1 MHMLIFYN
9 KIVTYR
15 KIQEMTLK
23 TEYEKL
29 REQLE
34 QDPVIRQLKG
44 KKVSEIAVMM
54 AVGGKAHEIQ
64 QKAHQLTK
72 AQELEL
78 RVLKAVEFVCQL
90 SRDTAKQK
98 IQEYCDRHNIN
109 WQSFY
114 EEFTAGRIH
123 FR

>member
-1 MHMLIFYN
+1 MLTFYN

-15 KIQEMTLK
+15 EIQEMTLK
-23 TEYEKL
+23 TEYERL

-34 QDPVIRQLKG
+34 QDPLIQQLKG
-44 KKVSEIAVMM
+44 KTAIEITVLMCIS
-54 AVGGKAHEIQ
+54 GKTHELQ
-64 QKAHQLTK
+64 RKAHQLTK

-78 RVLKAVEFVCQL
+78 RVLKTVEFVCQL

-98 IQEYCDRHNIN
+98 IQEYCDRHGIN

-114 EEFTAGRIH
+114 EEFMAGRIH

>member
-1 MHMLIFYN
+1 
-9 KIVTYR
+9 
-15 KIQEMTLK
+15 MTLK

-34 QDPVIRQLKG
+34 QDPLIRQLKG
-44 KKVSEIAVMM
+44 KTATEITILMCISGQM
-54 AVGGKAHEIQ
+54 HELQ
-64 QKAHQLTK
+64 QKAQALMK

-78 RVLKAVEFVCQL
+78 RVLKTVEFVCQL

-98 IQEYCDRHNIN
+98 IQEHCDRHDMN

-114 EEFTAGRIH
+114 EEFMAGRIH

>member
-1 MHMLIFYN
+1 
-9 KIVTYR
+9 
-15 KIQEMTLK
+15 MTLK

-34 QDPVIRQLKG
+34 QDPLIRQLKG
-44 KKVSEIAVMM
+44 KTVSEIAVMM
-54 AVGGKAHEIQ
+54 AVSEKANEIQ
-64 QKAHQLTK
+64 RKAYQLTK

-78 RVLKAVEFVCQL
+78 RVLKTVEFVCQL

-98 IQEYCDRHNIN
+98 IQEYCDRHDMN

-114 EEFTAGRIH
+114 EEFMAGRIH

>member
-1 MHMLIFYN
+1 MLTFYN

-15 KIQEMTLK
+15 EIQEMTLK

-34 QDPVIRQLKG
+34 QDPLIRQLKG
-44 KKVSEIAVMM
+44 KTVSEIAVMM
-54 AVGGKAHEIQ
+54 AVSEKANEIQ

-78 RVLKAVEFVCQL
+78 RVLKTVEFVCQL

-98 IQEYCDRHNIN
+98 IQEHCDRHNMN

-114 EEFTAGRIH
+114 EEFMAGRIH
-123 FR
+123 LR